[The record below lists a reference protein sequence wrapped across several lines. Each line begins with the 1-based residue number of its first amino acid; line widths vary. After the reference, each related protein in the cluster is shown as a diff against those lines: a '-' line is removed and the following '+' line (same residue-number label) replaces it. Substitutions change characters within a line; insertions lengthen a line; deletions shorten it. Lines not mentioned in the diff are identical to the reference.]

1 MTFSFPNDSS
11 GPAVPGGNLPSID
24 PGLMVE
30 GVGRIK
36 LPLMP
41 KQAKEL
47 SAAGRVASFGKGTK
61 TLTDTKVR
69 KTIEFDAGQIQI
81 SEEWSQLI
89 SGLVANVG
97 TELGLETEQL
107 EASLYQ
113 LLLYETGGHF
123 QPHRDSEKL
132 NRMVA
137 SLIVMLPTE
146 FSGGELVVQHEGSRR
161 TFTFDAAR
169 KKDSA

>member
-1 MTFSFPNDSS
+1 MAKSQSNSLSWITDAIAGASRAKQFCTS
-11 GPAVPGGNLPSID
+11 GNLPSVD

-30 GVGRIK
+30 GIGKIK

-47 SAAGRVASFGKGTK
+47 GAAGRVAPFGKGTE

-69 KTIEFDAGQIQI
+69 KTIEFDAGQIQL
-81 SEEWSQLI
+81 SEEWNQLI

-107 EASLYQ
+107 EASLYKM
-113 LLLYETGGHF
+113 LLYETGGHF
-123 QPHRDSEKL
+123 
-132 NRMVA
+132 
-137 SLIVMLPTE
+137 
-146 FSGGELVVQHEGSRR
+146 
-161 TFTFDAAR
+161 
-169 KKDSA
+169 